1 MNEAQVIFME
11 LEGVAK
17 KSHQIPLV
25 PRVSAVCTEPC
36 RTGRA
41 LPASAEPSAEAAG
54 GGQRQGTL

>member
-1 MNEAQVIFME
+1 MSKAQIIFME
-11 LEGVAK
+11 LEGVVK

-36 RTGRA
+36 RTERV

-54 GGQRQGTL
+54 GGQRQGLS